1 MGATSVQVEDF
12 VPPRLEVAVE
22 APEALDF
29 QNPAPVSVTAR
40 FLYGAPAAG
49 LPIKGRVRV
58 EADPEPFAA
67 WSGYRFGLTE
77 DPPLPGRADLPELR
91 TGEDGTAVL
100 SLKLPEMAESGHPL
114 RARIDAAVLE
124 RGGRAVGKTVFRPIR
139 DGRERIGIRPRFSGA
154 VALGQTAVFEVAVV
168 DRAGAAVSGRGLA
181 WRLYREERE
190 PFWYMQGRRALEVP
204 RGHDGHHR

>member
-1 MGATSVQVEDF
+1 MRSDHTGAIPVDYLLSDSAVTGGWRFLLRVPGGEALVGATSVQVEDF

-22 APEALDF
+22 APETLDF
-29 QNPAPVSVTAR
+29 RSPTPVSVTAR

-77 DPPLPGRADLPELR
+77 DPPLPGRADLPEMR

-100 SLKLPEMAESGHPL
+100 VLNLPNVAESGHPL
-114 RARIDAAVLE
+114 RRVS
-124 RGGRAVGKTVFRPIR
+124 TPPFWN
-139 DGRERIGIRPRFSGA
+139 
-154 VALGQTAVFEVAVV
+154 
-168 DRAGAAVSGRGLA
+168 GAAVRWARPSSVPYETAGSASAYGPGSP
-181 WRLYREERE
+181 ERS
-190 PFWYMQGRRALEVP
+190 PWGKRRSSRWPWWTA
-204 RGHDGHHR
+204 RARR